1 MPKLVILVTG
11 SNRGIG
17 RELVAQLADSGHTVL
32 LAARRR
38 DAAAEAAEELT
49 AHRPTRTVVPV
60 ELDVNNPE
68 SVTRAAD
75 TVRSRFGSLDILV
88 NNAAIHFDAF
98 QNATDADLG
107 IVAEALQ
114 TNLVGTWRVI
124 QAFLPLLRS
133 SDTPRIVNVSSEQ
146 ASLERMGTG
155 APAYRTSKTA
165 VNALTRVLA
174 AELVDDGF
182 VVHAASPGWTATDMG
197 GEGGRPIADGA
208 ASIRQVI
215 ELAADAGTGRFFQDG
230 IELPW

>member
-1 MPKLVILVTG
+1 MPNPVVLVTG

-17 RELVAQLADSGHTVL
+17 RELVAQLADRGHTVL
-32 LAARRR
+32 LASRSL
-38 DAAAEAAEELT
+38 AAAIETAEELT
-49 AHRPTRTVVPV
+49 ANQPHRTVLPL
-60 ELDVNNPE
+60 ELDVNDTD
-68 SVTRAAD
+68 SVVRAAD
-75 TVRSRFGSLDILV
+75 TVRSQFGSLDILV

-98 QNATDADLG
+98 QNATDADLD
-107 IVAEALQ
+107 IVVEALQ
-114 TNLVGTWRVI
+114 TNLIGTWQVI

-133 SDTPRIVNVSSEQ
+133 SVAPRIVNVSSEQ

-174 AELVDDGF
+174 AELAADGF

-197 GEGGRPIADGA
+197 GEGGRPITDGA
-208 ASIRQVI
+208 ASIRQVV
-215 ELAADAGTGRFFQDG
+215 ELPADAGTGRFYQDG